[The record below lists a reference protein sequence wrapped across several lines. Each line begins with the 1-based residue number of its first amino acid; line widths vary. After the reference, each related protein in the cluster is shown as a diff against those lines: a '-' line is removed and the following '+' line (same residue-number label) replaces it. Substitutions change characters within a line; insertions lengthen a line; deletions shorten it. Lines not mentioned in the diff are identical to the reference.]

1 MLQGRPAKLLPEGYT
16 PAAVKQCQIRSVP
29 GTYVIVNI
37 PFHAQIGFFSEH
49 FYTQKTAATAA
60 NKFGHMPLAITYT
73 VPTRTRSDSQN
84 ISDVISQQSYNGYF
98 LNFTST
104 SCYQLNGLFVFL
116 CIKAVMTTM
125 IYPKRCSTKIRL
137 QMCSI
142 VWFYVYQHLDINK
155 FIVPV
160 FLLF

>member
-1 MLQGRPAKLLPEGYT
+1 
-16 PAAVKQCQIRSVP
+16 
-29 GTYVIVNI
+29 
-37 PFHAQIGFFSEH
+37 
-49 FYTQKTAATAA
+49 
-60 NKFGHMPLAITYT
+60 MPLAITYT

-160 FLLF
+160 FLLFWTRFVFCNMRELFTLVFWPPETKRKQWASVGE